1 MARVDQETRDTR
13 RRLGR
18 TTLVARVLAGLA
30 QPGRLRPGYTPTAR
44 TLPSDLDAEQM
55 YDYLSYCSEL
65 FSLIGKTAA
74 LCAEHSTDG
83 TVLDTVSDIETL
95 ATELSSTVYQK
106 MAMIH
111 RLDPR

>member
-1 MARVDQETRDTR
+1 M
-13 RRLGR
+13 
-18 TTLVARVLAGLA
+18 LAGLA

-44 TLPSDLDAEQM
+44 SLPSDLGADQM
-55 YDYLSYCSEL
+55 YDYLSYCTEL